1 MGDPL
6 ALNLVPFNSEPSL
19 VFDAFDLDL
28 VLKVLNNTAFSESLS
43 NHPKLYAVQTAQLDI
58 HLLQA
63 RSLHSLFPLCFSHR
77 DKGST
82 WGLSSGALYGS
93 LSSRPSVRRVKRLLR
108 TNRF

>member
-6 ALNLVPFNSEPSL
+6 ALNHVPFNTEPSL

-28 VLKVLNNTAFSESLS
+28 VLKVLSNTAFSESLP
-43 NHPKLYAVQTAQLDI
+43 NHPTFDAVQTAQLNT

-63 RSLHSLFPLCFSHR
+63 RSLHSLSPFCFSHR
-77 DKGST
+77 DKGSR
-82 WGLSSGALYGS
+82 WGLSSGVLYGS
-93 LSSRPSVRRVKRLLR
+93 LSSRPSVRRVKLLLR